1 MSGVHFP
8 WGTSPGRTDAWL
20 CADLTLTPGGVE
32 GWNLASW
39 QHKGSLLII
48 GHPEDEVRMARL
60 DDSCLVF
67 PALGS
72 YRNKGMLG
80 AFEWAYEE
88 VATSTLQAPGG
99 P

>member
-1 MSGVHFP
+1 
-8 WGTSPGRTDAWL
+8 
-20 CADLTLTPGGVE
+20 
-32 GWNLASW
+32 
-39 QHKGSLLII
+39 
-48 GHPEDEVRMARL
+48 MARL